1 MNVVSLYRGLSFD
14 IKLHVIRMITLVQVL
29 VFHLVRLLVLDSSAL
44 FYVDTWVGL
53 SWLLLFVMIL
63 IEFAYEVKISK
74 E

>member
-1 MNVVSLYRGLSFD
+1 MSVVGLYRGLSFE
-14 IKLHVIRMITLVQVL
+14 IKLHVIRIITLIQVL

-44 FYVDTWVGL
+44 FYVDTWIGL

-63 IEFAYEVKISK
+63 IDFAYEVKNCK